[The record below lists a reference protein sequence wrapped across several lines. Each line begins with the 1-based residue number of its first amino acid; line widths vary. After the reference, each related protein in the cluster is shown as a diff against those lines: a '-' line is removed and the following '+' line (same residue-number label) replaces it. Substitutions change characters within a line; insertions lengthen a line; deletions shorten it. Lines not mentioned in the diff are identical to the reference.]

1 MHPALKKQIDYNAKT
16 LSLSDSYAEH
26 RARVTE
32 RLLWAARELA
42 GGADSLTI
50 LGCGNCNDLEPLVL
64 QRQFRHIH
72 LIDIDSHALSRA
84 RQRLESIGLPDVQC
98 QEFELTGIFARAGCD
113 RAADPRANSGVGD
126 LIAASRMHASSIELL
141 RSNCVVS
148 SCVLSQLI
156 DAVLSL
162 VPQDAPDL
170 ADLII
175 ELRRKHLATMLDC
188 LHPGGAGLLVS
199 DFVSSETLPEL
210 HTLPESELP
219 RRLALAIE
227 QGNFFT
233 GCNPFAIFQQLL
245 QLQTAGVVEQAGW
258 SKPWLWNIADKRMA
272 VNAFWFRKAA
282 RTPLISP

>member
-1 MHPALKKQIDYNAKT
+1 MHPALQKQIDYNART
-16 LSLSDSYAEH
+16 RDLSDSYAEH
-26 RARVTE
+26 RTRVTE
-32 RLLWAARELA
+32 RLLWTARELA

-50 LGCGNCNDLEPLVL
+50 LGSGNCNDLDPLAL
-64 QRQFRHIH
+64 QRQFRQIR
-72 LIDIDSHALSRA
+72 LIDIDPQALSRA
-84 RQRLESIGLPDVQC
+84 RQRLESIGLSDVQC
-98 QEFELTGIFARAGCD
+98 QEFELTGILQRADGL
-113 RAADPRANSGVGD
+113 RAADPRANPGVGD
-126 LIAASRMHASSIELL
+126 LIAASRMHASSIQLL
-141 RSNCVVS
+141 RSHCVVS

-162 VPQDAPDL
+162 VPQNAPDL
-170 ADLII
+170 AELIM

-210 HTLPESELP
+210 HTLQETELP
-219 RRLALAIE
+219 KRLALAIE

-245 QLQTAGVVEQAGW
+245 QLQASGVVEQAGW

-272 VNAFWFRKAA
+272 VNAFWFRKAIES
-282 RTPLISP
+282 PL